1 MRYMVSRIIG
11 ATPEVIWDLLTEA
24 SVYPDWNPAVH
35 GIEDEIREGET
46 IKLTSSVNP
55 ERQFSLKV
63 SEVEPPHH
71 MVWWDGMPLGLFRGT
86 RRFDVA
92 RRGDGSS
99 EFEMEEVYT
108 GLMAPLITRSIP
120 DMTGSFE
127 EFAEGLK
134 VAAESR

>member
-1 MRYMVSRIIG
+1 MRNMVSRIIE

-24 SVYPDWNPAVH
+24 SAYLDWNPAVV
-35 GIEDEIREGET
+35 GIEGEIREGET

-99 EFEMEEVYT
+99 EFEMGEGYT

-120 DMTGSFE
+120 DMTDSFE
-127 EFAEGLK
+127 EFADGLK